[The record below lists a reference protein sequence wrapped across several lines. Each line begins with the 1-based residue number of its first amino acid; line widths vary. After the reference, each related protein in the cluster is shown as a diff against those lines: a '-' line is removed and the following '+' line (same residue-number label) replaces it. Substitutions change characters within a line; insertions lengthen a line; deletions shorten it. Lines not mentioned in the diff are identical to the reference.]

1 MCDIRTESVVLEEA
15 HKALRARLGHAT
27 PSWVRCICRQPIW
40 AWSSPRAA
48 T

>member
-27 PSWVRCICRQPIW
+27 PSTMYLQ
-40 AWSSPRAA
+40 AA
-48 T
+48 DLSLELASGRD